1 MTSARTISLRR
12 LRAAAWAI
20 GPGLV
25 VMLADTDAGNVV
37 AAAEAGA
44 AWRFRLLP
52 LVLALTPLLYMIQ
65 ELTVRLGLFT
75 GRGHGALIR
84 ERFGAGWAW
93 LSVAAL
99 AVATFGSMI
108 TEFSAVA
115 GIGELYGLARGLALA
130 VAAGALLAIAATGS
144 YVRVERL
151 AVAIGLL
158 ELAFLAVAVTAQ
170 PDMPTLLHDAV
181 TPPLGDGAFL
191 YVAAAI
197 VGATFNPWMVF
208 YQQAALAKKGLSPG
222 AYRHARADTAFGAI
236 LTQALTGAVLV
247 AAAATLRARGEA
259 SGLSSIGE
267 ISQAL
272 SPLLGGAI
280 GRLVFCAG
288 VLGAAM
294 VAAIVSSLALA
305 WGVGEAAGDRR
316 SAEDPL
322 NKVDWL
328 YGCYA
333 LCVVGAAALVYAAP
347 DLVWLAL
354 AAQALNACLLPLVF
368 GFLVAL
374 AATAL
379 PQPLRPG
386 GLHLAAL
393 ISASA
398 AVCLAALV
406 GAAAG
411 SISR

>member
-1 MTSARTISLRR
+1 
-12 LRAAAWAI
+12 
-20 GPGLV
+20 
-25 VMLADTDAGNVV
+25 
-37 AAAEAGA
+37 
-44 AWRFRLLP
+44 
-52 LVLALTPLLYMIQ
+52 
-65 ELTVRLGLFT
+65 
-75 GRGHGALIR
+75 
-84 ERFGAGWAW
+84 
-93 LSVAAL
+93 
-99 AVATFGSMI
+99 
-108 TEFSAVA
+108 
-115 GIGELYGLARGLALA
+115 
-130 VAAGALLAIAATGS
+130 
-144 YVRVERL
+144 
-151 AVAIGLL
+151 
-158 ELAFLAVAVTAQ
+158 
-170 PDMPTLLHDAV
+170 MPTLLHDAV

-208 YQQAALAKKGLSPG
+208 YQQAALAKKGLSPR

-379 PQPLRPG
+379 PQSLRPR

-393 ISASA
+393 IGASA